1 MCRPGSTR
9 RGRSLWQCM
18 DRRQPC
24 IQAAAAAQGPRR
36 WTGAAAEA
44 AQGGKVGEQ
53 TAKSGIIDARR
64 CGHHRREAVRC
75 TTTQG
80 VRAHR
85 TQPQRGTRGHV
96 GGNGGGCV
104 NRDTAA
110 VPTGPPQ
117 SGGWEHVASAQ
128 HGGAMGSLEPHLF
141 PVGEHP
147 PPATV
152 SAVAT
157 PTTAVNT
164 ARSSG
169 VIVSLRFD
177 LTYQAC
183 LRRAG

>member
-1 MCRPGSTR
+1 MHHHA
-9 RGRSLWQCM
+9 GR
-18 DRRQPC
+18 
-24 IQAAAAAQGPRR
+24 
-36 WTGAAAEA
+36 
-44 AQGGKVGEQ
+44 
-53 TAKSGIIDARR
+53 ARTPYS
-64 CGHHRREAVRC
+64 
-75 TTTQG
+75 TTTG
-80 VRAHR
+80 YARACW
-85 TQPQRGTRGHV
+85 GY
-96 GGNGGGCV
+96 GGGCV
-104 NRDTAA
+104 DRDTAA

-169 VIVSLRFD
+169 VIVSLSSKD
-177 LTYQAC
+177 QISC
-183 LRRAG
+183 LCTKPVCR